1 MLKALF
7 FCGILTVSMSIDL
20 KSEGAAMDITT
31 KKGRRGRKDIDRI
44 IVEKGRRGDFSP
56 LQPDHYHSFYEIF
69 YLWSGSCRFLL
80 KDTVYQMEA
89 GDLVFIAPG
98 ELHHS
103 LYSAGEVCEIVMIYF
118 KEEYLHLS
126 DRSADSLTS
135 ISGQGLQ
142 LHSFMGSVP
151 TVYQEYLH
159 SLLTRMLTE
168 NSRFDQYSEH
178 FERCYLEE
186 LLLMLMRHS
195 VMNEKEPIVE
205 KGRRGDFSPLQP
217 DHYHSF
223 YEIFYLWSGSC
234 RFLLKDTVYQMEAGD
249 LVFIAPGELHHSL
262 YSAGEVCEIVM
273 IYFKEEYLHL
283 SDRSADSLTSISGQG
298 LQLHSFMGSVPTVYQ
313 EYLHSLLTRML
324 TENSRFD
331 QYSEHFERCYLEELL
346 LMLMRHSVMNEK
358 EPDLLNSRD
367 ADILLA
373 TKYIYNNFR
382 KPLTLE
388 EVSSVA
394 SLSPT
399 YFSKK
404 FKLITGMGFKEYLNY
419 VRLKHAQTALLTT
432 NSSITD
438 IALEYGFNDSNY
450 FKDLFKKVY
459 GKSPREYRKNPD

>member
-1 MLKALF
+1 
-7 FCGILTVSMSIDL
+7 
-20 KSEGAAMDITT
+20 MDITT

-98 ELHHS
+98 E
-103 LYSAGEVCEIVMIYF
+103 
-118 KEEYLHLS
+118 
-126 DRSADSLTS
+126 
-135 ISGQGLQ
+135 Q
-142 LHSFMGSVP
+142 
-151 TVYQEYLH
+151 
-159 SLLTRMLTE
+159 
-168 NSRFDQYSEH
+168 
-178 FERCYLEE
+178 
-186 LLLMLMRHS
+186 
-195 VMNEKEPIVE
+195 
-205 KGRRGDFSPLQP
+205 
-217 DHYHSF
+217 
-223 YEIFYLWSGSC
+223 
-234 RFLLKDTVYQMEAGD
+234 
-249 LVFIAPGELHHSL
+249 HHSL

-373 TKYIYNNFR
+373 TRYIYNNFR

-404 FKLITGMGFKEYLNY
+404 FKLITGMGFKEYLTMYGSNTPRRRFLPPT
-419 VRLKHAQTALLTT
+419 VPSRILLWNTASMTATILRTCSKKFTESLPG
-432 NSSITD
+432 NIGKILTD
-438 IALEYGFNDSNY
+438 IGLSIRS
-450 FKDLFKKVY
+450 LL
-459 GKSPREYRKNPD
+459 

>member
-1 MLKALF
+1 
-7 FCGILTVSMSIDL
+7 
-20 KSEGAAMDITT
+20 MDITT

-126 DRSADSLTS
+126 AEDSDRPPLR
-135 ISGQGLQ
+135 
-142 LHSFMGSVP
+142 SFMGSVP
-151 TVYQEYLH
+151 AVYQEYLH

-168 NSRFDQYSEH
+168 NSRFDQYCEH

-186 LLLMLMRHS
+186 LLLL
-195 VMNEKEPIVE
+195 
-205 KGRRGDFSPLQP
+205 
-217 DHYHSF
+217 
-223 YEIFYLWSGSC
+223 
-234 RFLLKDTVYQMEAGD
+234 
-249 LVFIAPGELHHSL
+249 
-262 YSAGEVCEIVM
+262 
-273 IYFKEEYLHL
+273 
-283 SDRSADSLTSISGQG
+283 
-298 LQLHSFMGSVPTVYQ
+298 
-313 EYLHSLLTRML
+313 
-324 TENSRFD
+324 
-331 QYSEHFERCYLEELL
+331 
-346 LMLMRHSVMNEK
+346 LMRHSVMNEK

-388 EVSSVA
+388 DVSSVA

-419 VRLKHAQTALLTT
+419 VRLKHTQTALLTT
-432 NSSITD
+432 DSSITD

>member
-1 MLKALF
+1 
-7 FCGILTVSMSIDL
+7 
-20 KSEGAAMDITT
+20 MDITT

-103 LYSAGEVCEIVMIYF
+103 LYSEGEICEIVMIYF
-118 KEEYLHLS
+118 KEEYLHLEA
-126 DRSADSLTS
+126 SARPT
-135 ISGQGLQ
+135 LQ
-142 LHSFMGSVP
+142 SFMGSVP
-151 TVYQEYLH
+151 AVYQEYLH

-168 NSRFDQYSEH
+168 NSRFDE
-178 FERCYLEE
+178 
-186 LLLMLMRHS
+186 
-195 VMNEKEPIVE
+195 
-205 KGRRGDFSPLQP
+205 
-217 DHYHSF
+217 
-223 YEIFYLWSGSC
+223 
-234 RFLLKDTVYQMEAGD
+234 
-249 LVFIAPGELHHSL
+249 
-262 YSAGEVCEIVM
+262 
-273 IYFKEEYLHL
+273 
-283 SDRSADSLTSISGQG
+283 
-298 LQLHSFMGSVPTVYQ
+298 
-313 EYLHSLLTRML
+313 
-324 TENSRFD
+324 
-331 QYSEHFERCYLEELL
+331 YSEHFERCYLEELL

-373 TKYIYNNFR
+373 TRYIYNNFR

-404 FKLITGMGFKEYLNY
+404 FKLIT
-419 VRLKHAQTALLTT
+419 TSLTVPSQSAVT
-432 NSSITD
+432 SFISFIASIIPIT
-438 IALEYGFNDSNY
+438 
-450 FKDLFKKVY
+450 
-459 GKSPREYRKNPD
+459 SPA

>member
-1 MLKALF
+1 
-7 FCGILTVSMSIDL
+7 
-20 KSEGAAMDITT
+20 MDITT

-195 VMNEKEPIVE
+195 VMNEKEP
-205 KGRRGDFSPLQP
+205 
-217 DHYHSF
+217 
-223 YEIFYLWSGSC
+223 
-234 RFLLKDTVYQMEAGD
+234 
-249 LVFIAPGELHHSL
+249 
-262 YSAGEVCEIVM
+262 
-273 IYFKEEYLHL
+273 
-283 SDRSADSLTSISGQG
+283 
-298 LQLHSFMGSVPTVYQ
+298 
-313 EYLHSLLTRML
+313 
-324 TENSRFD
+324 
-331 QYSEHFERCYLEELL
+331 
-346 LMLMRHSVMNEK
+346 
-358 EPDLLNSRD
+358 DLLNSRD

-373 TKYIYNNFR
+373 ADCSAPASARFHEIASGKVVLIACPKFEDNQEMRARLVALFTEAC
-382 KPLTLE
+382 PA
-388 EVSSVA
+388 SV
-394 SLSPT
+394 
-399 YFSKK
+399 
-404 FKLITGMGFKEYLNY
+404 
-419 VRLKHAQTALLTT
+419 TALRMEVPCCRG
-432 NSSITD
+432 
-438 IALEYGFNDSNY
+438 IAA
-450 FKDLFKKVY
+450 VC
-459 GKSPREYRKNPD
+459 REAAGECGIPVHELVMGRDGELCPLNG

>member
-1 MLKALF
+1 
-7 FCGILTVSMSIDL
+7 
-20 KSEGAAMDITT
+20 MDITT

-195 VMNEKEPIVE
+195 VMNEKEP
-205 KGRRGDFSPLQP
+205 
-217 DHYHSF
+217 
-223 YEIFYLWSGSC
+223 
-234 RFLLKDTVYQMEAGD
+234 
-249 LVFIAPGELHHSL
+249 
-262 YSAGEVCEIVM
+262 
-273 IYFKEEYLHL
+273 
-283 SDRSADSLTSISGQG
+283 
-298 LQLHSFMGSVPTVYQ
+298 
-313 EYLHSLLTRML
+313 
-324 TENSRFD
+324 
-331 QYSEHFERCYLEELL
+331 
-346 LMLMRHSVMNEK
+346 
-358 EPDLLNSRD
+358 DLLNSRD

-373 TKYIYNNFR
+373 TRYIYNNFR
-382 KPLTLE
+382 KPL
-388 EVSSVA
+388 
-394 SLSPT
+394 
-399 YFSKK
+399 
-404 FKLITGMGFKEYLNY
+404 I
-419 VRLKHAQTALLTT
+419 LL
-432 NSSITD
+432 
-438 IALEYGFNDSNY
+438 
-450 FKDLFKKVY
+450 
-459 GKSPREYRKNPD
+459 R

>member
-1 MLKALF
+1 MLKTLF
-7 FCGILTVSMSIDL
+7 FCGILTVSMSVDL

-186 LLLMLMRHS
+186 LLLL
-195 VMNEKEPIVE
+195 
-205 KGRRGDFSPLQP
+205 
-217 DHYHSF
+217 
-223 YEIFYLWSGSC
+223 
-234 RFLLKDTVYQMEAGD
+234 
-249 LVFIAPGELHHSL
+249 
-262 YSAGEVCEIVM
+262 
-273 IYFKEEYLHL
+273 
-283 SDRSADSLTSISGQG
+283 
-298 LQLHSFMGSVPTVYQ
+298 
-313 EYLHSLLTRML
+313 
-324 TENSRFD
+324 
-331 QYSEHFERCYLEELL
+331 
-346 LMLMRHSVMNEK
+346 LMRHSVMNEK

-367 ADILLA
+367 ADLLLA

-388 EVSSVA
+388 DVSSVA

-419 VRLKHAQTALLTT
+419 VRLKHAGTSHHRQLHHGYCSGIRLQRQQLFQGSVQKSIRKI
-432 NSSITD
+432 SSGIS
-438 IALEYGFNDSNY
+438 E
-450 FKDLFKKVY
+450 
-459 GKSPREYRKNPD
+459 KS

>member
-1 MLKALF
+1 
-7 FCGILTVSMSIDL
+7 
-20 KSEGAAMDITT
+20 MDITT

-103 LYSAGEVCEIVMIYF
+103 LYSAGEI
-118 KEEYLHLS
+118 
-126 DRSADSLTS
+126 
-135 ISGQGLQ
+135 
-142 LHSFMGSVP
+142 
-151 TVYQEYLH
+151 
-159 SLLTRMLTE
+159 
-168 NSRFDQYSEH
+168 
-178 FERCYLEE
+178 
-186 LLLMLMRHS
+186 
-195 VMNEKEPIVE
+195 
-205 KGRRGDFSPLQP
+205 
-217 DHYHSF
+217 
-223 YEIFYLWSGSC
+223 
-234 RFLLKDTVYQMEAGD
+234 
-249 LVFIAPGELHHSL
+249 
-262 YSAGEVCEIVM
+262 CEIVM

-373 TKYIYNNFR
+373 TRYIYNNFR

-404 FKLITGMGFKEYLNY
+404 FKLITGMGFKEL
-419 VRLKHAQTALLTT
+419 VACAIEVVLIFLIMFKLK
-432 NSSITD
+432 
-438 IALEYGFNDSNY
+438 
-450 FKDLFKKVY
+450 
-459 GKSPREYRKNPD
+459 